1 MRVSDREARQ
11 DGEEWR
17 MVWQIGVDVGGTF
30 TDLLALDPERGVFRV
45 AKVLSTP
52 EDQSIGFIAGL
63 AELETDLA
71 AVAALVH
78 GTTVATNAVL
88 ERKGARCGLI
98 ATAGFRD
105 VLELGRRTRPN
116 PYGMTGSFEALI
128 PRDLRVEV
136 PERIDAAGRVLIPL
150 DETAARREVHRLRER
165 GAEALVIHFIHAYAN
180 PAHEQRCAEIAR
192 EIWPNRFVTLG
203 SDILREVREFER
215 GSTAALNGY
224 VQPIVSRY
232 LGRLSQNLRSAGLS
246 NELLVMQGNGGMM
259 VANTA
264 IDLAVHTV
272 MSGPAAG
279 AIAAA
284 QIGVQAG
291 YPNLV
296 ACDMGG
302 TSFDVSL
309 IAAGEPALSAEKD
322 IAYGVPLRVP
332 LVDIHTI
339 GAGGGSIARI
349 TRAGL
354 LQVGPESAGACPG
367 PLAYGR
373 GGTAVTVTDA
383 NLLLGRLNPDRLTGV
398 KESAPTET
406 IATAIH
412 EQIGAPL
419 GLDATAAAAAVLAV
433 TTNQLAHAIRLVSV
447 EKGHDPR
454 DFALFAFGGAGPL
467 HAVEIARELG
477 IPTVLVPRFPGITS
491 GLGCV
496 LAPVRHDFVQ
506 SIGQPLADAATG
518 HIGGRLAEQAAAGR
532 RLLDQ
537 DGVPLAEIVVR
548 HEVDLLFR
556 GQSHVFRV
564 PVTAPGFDPRVVLA
578 DFLERYKARFDIE
591 LPEMTA
597 ILVNLRTTVIG
608 RRAPVDLATFA
619 PEIGGSE
626 VPRPSGAR
634 QVRFNGGWFDTRL
647 FDRASLGRGATL
659 AGPAIVEQPDTTVVI
674 DPGATAVVDSLGNL
688 VISVGET

>member
-1 MRVSDREARQ
+1 
-11 DGEEWR
+11 

-150 DETAARREVHRLRER
+150 DETAVRREVHRLRER

-203 SDILREVREFER
+203 SDILREAREFER

-259 VANTA
+259 AASTA

-272 MSGPAAG
+272 LSGPAAG

-284 QIGVQAG
+284 RIGVQAG

-354 LQVGPESAGACPG
+354 LQVGPESAGARPG
-367 PLAYGR
+367 PIAYGR

-398 KESAPTET
+398 EESAPMET

-419 GLDATAAAAAVLAV
+419 GLDATGAAAAVLAV

-518 HIGGRLAEQAAAGR
+518 HIDGGFANQAAAGR

-626 VPRPSGAR
+626 APRPSGAR

-674 DPGATAVVDSLGNL
+674 DPGATAVVDGLGNL

>member
-1 MRVSDREARQ
+1 MVS
-11 DGEEWR
+11 G
-17 MVWQIGVDVGGTF
+17 
-30 TDLLALDPERGVFRV
+30 
-45 AKVLSTP
+45 
-52 EDQSIGFIAGL
+52 
-63 AELETDLA
+63 
-71 AVAALVH
+71 
-78 GTTVATNAVL
+78 
-88 ERKGARCGLI
+88 
-98 ATAGFRD
+98 
-105 VLELGRRTRPN
+105 
-116 PYGMTGSFEALI
+116 
-128 PRDLRVEV
+128 
-136 PERIDAAGRVLIPL
+136 
-150 DETAARREVHRLRER
+150 
-165 GAEALVIHFIHAYAN
+165 IHFIHSYAN
-180 PAHEQRCAEIAR
+180 PAHEQRCAEIVR
-192 EIWPNRFVTLG
+192 EIWPNRFLSLG

-259 VANTA
+259 AASTA
-264 IDLAVHTV
+264 VDLAVHTV

-284 QIGVQAG
+284 KIGVQAG

-354 LQVGPESAGACPG
+354 LQVGPESAGARPG
-367 PLAYGR
+367 PIAYG
-373 GGTAVTVTDA
+373 GGAPPVTVTDA

-398 KESAPTET
+398 AAAAPMET
-406 IATAIH
+406 IAAAIE

-419 GLDATAAAAAVLAV
+419 SLNPIAAAAAILAV

-506 SIGQPLADAATG
+506 SVGQPLADAVTG
-518 HIGGRLAEQAAAGR
+518 GVYGRFGNQGCGGRTVFGQK
-532 RLLDQ
+532 
-537 DGVPLAEIVVR
+537 GVPLGEIVVG

-556 GQSHVFRV
+556 GQSHVF
-564 PVTAPGFDPRVVLA
+564 
-578 DFLERYKARFDIE
+578 
-591 LPEMTA
+591 
-597 ILVNLRTTVIG
+597 
-608 RRAPVDLATFA
+608 
-619 PEIGGSE
+619 
-626 VPRPSGAR
+626 
-634 QVRFNGGWFDTRL
+634 
-647 FDRASLGRGATL
+647 
-659 AGPAIVEQPDTTVVI
+659 
-674 DPGATAVVDSLGNL
+674 
-688 VISVGET
+688 

>member
-1 MRVSDREARQ
+1 
-11 DGEEWR
+11 

-30 TDLLALDPERGVFRV
+30 TDLLALDPERSVFRV
-45 AKVLSTP
+45 AKVLSTA

-63 AELETDLA
+63 DELETDLA

-98 ATAGFRD
+98 TTAGFRD

-116 PYGMTGSFEALI
+116 PYGMIGSFEALI
-128 PRDLRVEV
+128 ARDLRTEV
-136 PERIDAAGRVLIPL
+136 PERIDAAGRVLTPL
-150 DETAARREVHRLRER
+150 DETAVRREVHRLRER

-259 VANTA
+259 AASTA

-284 QIGVQAG
+284 RIGVQAG

-354 LQVGPESAGACPG
+354 LQVGPESAGARPG
-367 PLAYGR
+367 PIAYGR

-398 KESAPTET
+398 EESAPMEK
-406 IATAIH
+406 IAAAMH
-412 EQIGAPL
+412 EQIGATL

-491 GLGCV
+491 ALGCV
-496 LAPVRHDFVQ
+496 LAPVRRDFVQ
-506 SIGQPLADAATG
+506 SVGQPLADAATSE
-518 HIGGRLAEQAAAGR
+518 IDGRFANQAAAGR

-608 RRAPVDLATFA
+608 RRAPLDLATFA
-619 PEIGGSE
+619 PASGVSE
-626 VPRPSGAR
+626 VPRPRDAR
-634 QVRFNGGWFDTRL
+634 QVRFDDRWFDTRI
-647 FDRASLGRGATL
+647 FDRASLGSGATVN
-659 AGPAIVEQPDTTVVI
+659 GPAIVEQPDTTVVI
-674 DPGATAVVDSLGNL
+674 DPGATAAVDSLGNL

>member
-1 MRVSDREARQ
+1 
-11 DGEEWR
+11 
-17 MVWQIGVDVGGTF
+17 
-30 TDLLALDPERGVFRV
+30 
-45 AKVLSTP
+45 
-52 EDQSIGFIAGL
+52 
-63 AELETDLA
+63 
-71 AVAALVH
+71 
-78 GTTVATNAVL
+78 
-88 ERKGARCGLI
+88 
-98 ATAGFRD
+98 
-105 VLELGRRTRPN
+105 
-116 PYGMTGSFEALI
+116 
-128 PRDLRVEV
+128 
-136 PERIDAAGRVLIPL
+136 
-150 DETAARREVHRLRER
+150 
-165 GAEALVIHFIHAYAN
+165 
-180 PAHEQRCAEIAR
+180 
-192 EIWPNRFVTLG
+192 VTLG

-232 LGRLSQNLRSAGLS
+232 LGRLSQNLRGAGLT

-259 VANTA
+259 AAGTA
-264 IDLAVHTV
+264 IDLAVHTI

-284 QIGVQAG
+284 RIGAQAG
-291 YPNLV
+291 HPNLV

-339 GAGGGSIARI
+339 GSGGGSIARI

-354 LQVGPESAGACPG
+354 LQVGPESAGARPG
-367 PLAYGR
+367 PIAYGR
-373 GGTAVTVTDA
+373 GGTTVTVTDA
-383 NLLLGRLNPDRLTGV
+383 NLLLGHLNPDRLTGV
-398 KESAPTET
+398 AAAAPMET
-406 IATAIH
+406 IAAAIE

-419 GLDATAAAAAVLAV
+419 GLDPIAAAAAILAV

-506 SIGQPLADAATG
+506 SIGQPLGDVVPAHIDGRFAD
-518 HIGGRLAEQAAAGR
+518 QAAAGR
-532 RLLDQ
+532 QLLDE
-537 DGVPLAEIVVR
+537 DGVPLAEIVVL

-564 PVTAPGFDPRVVLA
+564 PVTAPGFDPRTVLA
-578 DFLERYKARFDIE
+578 DFVERYQARFDIE

-597 ILVNLRTTVIG
+597 MLVNVRTTVIG
-608 RRAPVDLATFA
+608 RRDPVDLAIFA
-619 PEIGGSE
+619 SAIERSA
-626 VPRPSGAR
+626 VPKPSGAR
-634 QVRFNGGWFDTRL
+634 QVRFNGGWVETAI
-647 FDRASLGRGATL
+647 FDRNSLGRGTEL

-674 DPGATAVVDSLGNL
+674 DPGATAIVDSLGNL
-688 VISVGET
+688 VISVGAI

>member
-1 MRVSDREARQ
+1 M
-11 DGEEWR
+11 G
-17 MVWQIGVDVGGTF
+17 WQIGVDVGGTF
-30 TDLLALDPERGVFRV
+30 TDFLALDPERGVFRV
-45 AKVLSTP
+45 AKVPSTP
-52 EDQSIGFIAGL
+52 EDQSVGFIAGL
-63 AELETDLA
+63 SALDADLA

-98 ATAGFRD
+98 TTAGFRD

-128 PRDLRVEV
+128 PRDLRAEV
-136 PERIDAAGRVLIPL
+136 AERIDAAGRVLTPL
-150 DETAARREVHRLRER
+150 DEAAVRREVHRLRER
-165 GAEALVIHFIHAYAN
+165 GAEALVIHFLHAYAN
-180 PAHEQRCAEIAR
+180 PAHERRCGEIAG
-192 EIWPNRFVTLG
+192 EIWPNQFVTLG

-232 LGRLSQNLRSAGLS
+232 LGRLAQNLRGAGLS

-259 VANTA
+259 AAGTA
-264 IDLAVHTV
+264 VDLAVHTIL
-272 MSGPAAG
+272 SGPAAG

-284 QIGVQAG
+284 RIGTQAG

-354 LQVGPESAGACPG
+354 LQVGPESAGARPG
-367 PLAYGR
+367 PIAYGR
-373 GGTAVTVTDA
+373 GGTNVTVTDA
-383 NLLLGRLNPDRLTGV
+383 NLLLGRLNPDRLTGLAGA
-398 KESAPTET
+398 APMER
-406 IATAIH
+406 IAAAI
-412 EQIGAPL
+412 EAQIGAPL
-419 GLDATAAAAAVLAV
+419 GLDAIATAVAVLAV

-477 IPTVLVPRFPGITS
+477 LPTVLVPRFPGITS

-506 SIGQPLADAATG
+506 SIGQPLANVETG
-518 HIGGRLAEQAAAGR
+518 EIDGRFADQAASGR
-532 RLLDQ
+532 QLLDRE
-537 DGVPLAEIVVR
+537 GVPLAEIVVR

-564 PVTAPGFDPRVVLA
+564 PVTAPGFDRSVVLA
-578 DFLERYKARFDIE
+578 DFMASYKARFDIE

-597 ILVNLRTTVIG
+597 MLVNLRTTVIG
-608 RRAPVDLATFA
+608 RRAPVDLAIFA
-619 PEIGGSE
+619 PVERSAATQ
-626 VPRPSGAR
+626 PSGTR
-634 QVRFNGGWFDTRL
+634 QVHFSGGWLETPIY
-647 FDRASLGRGATL
+647 DRALLDRGVRL

-674 DPGATAVVDSLGNL
+674 DPGATAIVDGLGNL
-688 VISVGET
+688 VISVGAT

>member
-1 MRVSDREARQ
+1 MA
-11 DGEEWR
+11 
-17 MVWQIGVDVGGTF
+17 WQIGVDVGGTF

-45 AKVLSTP
+45 AKVPSTP
-52 EDQSIGFIAGL
+52 EDQSVGFIAGL
-63 AELETDLA
+63 SGLETDLA
-71 AVAALVH
+71 AIAALVH

-98 ATAGFRD
+98 TTAGFRD
-105 VLELGRRTRPN
+105 ILELGRRTRPN

-128 PRDLRVEV
+128 PRDLRAEV
-136 PERIDAAGRVLIPL
+136 PERIDAAGRVLTPL
-150 DETAARREVHRLRER
+150 DEMAVQREVHRLRER

-180 PAHEQRCAEIAR
+180 PAHEQRCGEIAR
-192 EIWPNRFVTLG
+192 EIWHNGFVTLG

-232 LGRLSQNLRSAGLS
+232 LGLLSQNLRNSGLR
-246 NELLVMQGNGGMM
+246 NQLLVMQGNGGMM
-259 VANTA
+259 AAGTA
-264 IDLAVHTV
+264 VDLAVHTV

-284 QIGVQAG
+284 RIGMQAG
-291 YPNLV
+291 HPNLV

-354 LQVGPESAGACPG
+354 LQVGPESAGAHPG
-367 PLAYGR
+367 PIAYGR

-398 KESAPTET
+398 ASAAPMER
-406 IATAIH
+406 IAAAIE

-419 GLDATAAAAAVLAV
+419 GLDGTAAAAAVLAV

-506 SIGQPLADAATG
+506 SIGQPLADAASSQ
-518 HIGGRLAEQAAAGR
+518 IDRRFADQATAGR
-532 RLLDQ
+532 RLLDE
-537 DGVPLAEIVVR
+537 DGVPLAEILVR

-564 PVTAPGFDPRVVLA
+564 PVTVPGFEPATVLA
-578 DFLERYKARFDIE
+578 DFLQRYKARFDIE

-597 ILVNLRTTVIG
+597 MLVNLRTTVIG
-608 RRAPVDLATFA
+608 QRAPVDLAIFA
-619 PEIGGSE
+619 PAIDGSGI
-626 VPRPSGAR
+626 PQPSGVR
-634 QVRFNGGWFDTRL
+634 QVRFNGGWFDTPV
-647 FDRASLGRGATL
+647 FDRASLGREATL

-674 DPGATAVVDSLGNL
+674 DPGATAVIDGLGNL
-688 VISVGET
+688 VISVGAA

>member
-1 MRVSDREARQ
+1 
-11 DGEEWR
+11 
-17 MVWQIGVDVGGTF
+17 
-30 TDLLALDPERGVFRV
+30 
-45 AKVLSTP
+45 
-52 EDQSIGFIAGL
+52 
-63 AELETDLA
+63 
-71 AVAALVH
+71 
-78 GTTVATNAVL
+78 
-88 ERKGARCGLI
+88 
-98 ATAGFRD
+98 
-105 VLELGRRTRPN
+105 
-116 PYGMTGSFEALI
+116 
-128 PRDLRVEV
+128 
-136 PERIDAAGRVLIPL
+136 
-150 DETAARREVHRLRER
+150 
-165 GAEALVIHFIHAYAN
+165 
-180 PAHEQRCAEIAR
+180 
-192 EIWPNRFVTLG
+192 
-203 SDILREVREFER
+203 
-215 GSTAALNGY
+215 
-224 VQPIVSRY
+224 
-232 LGRLSQNLRSAGLS
+232 
-246 NELLVMQGNGGMM
+246 
-259 VANTA
+259 
-264 IDLAVHTV
+264 
-272 MSGPAAG
+272 
-279 AIAAA
+279 
-284 QIGVQAG
+284 VQAG

-354 LQVGPESAGACPG
+354 LQVGPESAGARPG
-367 PLAYGR
+367 PIAYGR

-398 KESAPTET
+398 EEAAPTET
-406 IATAIH
+406 IAAAIH

-454 DFALFAFGGAGPL
+454 DFSLFAFGGAGPL

-506 SIGQPLADAATG
+506 SVAQPLADAATAE
-518 HIGGRLAEQAAAGR
+518 IDGRFADQAAAGR
-532 RLLDQ
+532 QLLDQ
-537 DGVPLAEIVVR
+537 DGVPLAEIVVL

-619 PEIGGSE
+619 PVIGGSE
-626 VPRPSGAR
+626 ALRPSGAR
-634 QVRFNGGWFDTRL
+634 QVRFNDGWFDTRL
-647 FDRASLGRGATL
+647 FDRASLRRGATL
-659 AGPAIVEQPDTTVVI
+659 TGPAIVEQPDATVVI
-674 DPGATAVVDSLGNL
+674 DPGATAIVDSLGNL

>member
-1 MRVSDREARQ
+1 MA
-11 DGEEWR
+11 
-17 MVWQIGVDVGGTF
+17 WQIGVDVGGTF

-45 AKVLSTP
+45 AKVPSTP
-52 EDQSIGFIAGL
+52 EDQSVGFIAGL
-63 AELETDLA
+63 GVLETDLA
-71 AVAALVH
+71 SVAALIH

-98 ATAGFRD
+98 TTAGFRD

-128 PRDLRVEV
+128 PRDLRAEV
-136 PERIDAAGRVLIPL
+136 PERIDAAGRVLTPL
-150 DETAARREVHRLRER
+150 DEAAVRQEVHRLRER

-180 PAHEQRCAEIAR
+180 PAHEQRCGEIAR

-224 VQPIVSRY
+224 VQPIASRY

-259 VANTA
+259 AAGTA

-284 QIGVQAG
+284 RIGVQAG

-339 GAGGGSIARI
+339 GAGGGSIASI

-354 LQVGPESAGACPG
+354 LQVGPESAGAHPG
-367 PLAYGR
+367 PIAYGR

-383 NLLLGRLNPDRLTGV
+383 NLVLGRLNPDRLTGV
-398 KESAPTET
+398 ADAAPIDA
-406 IATAIH
+406 IAGVIG

-419 GLDATAAAAAVLAV
+419 GLDAIAAAAAILAV
-433 TTNQLAHAIRLVSV
+433 TNDQLAHAIRLVSV

-506 SIGQPLADAATG
+506 SVGQRLADAATAQIDG
-518 HIGGRLAEQAAAGR
+518 LFADQAAAGR
-532 RLLDQ
+532 QLLDRE
-537 DGVPLAEIVVR
+537 GVPLAEIVVR

-564 PVTAPGFDPRVVLA
+564 PVTAPGFDPRMVLA
-578 DFLERYKARFDIE
+578 DFIQRYKARFDIE
-591 LPEMTA
+591 LPDMTA
-597 ILVNLRTTVIG
+597 MLVNLRTTVIG
-608 RRAPVDLATFA
+608 RRAPVDLAIFA
-619 PEIGGSE
+619 ATIDGSGA
-626 VPRPSGAR
+626 PQPSGAR
-634 QVRFNGGWFDTRL
+634 QVRFNGGWLDSWI
-647 FDRASLGRGATL
+647 FDRACLERGATL

-674 DPGATAVVDSLGNL
+674 DPGATAVVDGLGNL
-688 VISVGET
+688 VISVGAT

>member
-1 MRVSDREARQ
+1 MT
-11 DGEEWR
+11 
-17 MVWQIGVDVGGTF
+17 WQIGVDVGGTF
-30 TDLLALDPERGVFRV
+30 TDLFALDAEHGVFRV
-45 AKVLSTP
+45 GKVPSTP
-52 EDQSIGFIAGL
+52 EDQSVGFIAGL
-63 AELETDLA
+63 SVLEADLA

-78 GTTVATNAVL
+78 GTTVATNAVV

-98 ATAGFRD
+98 TTAGFRD

-128 PRDLRVEV
+128 PRDLRAEV
-136 PERIDAAGRVLIPL
+136 PERIDAAGRILTPL
-150 DETAARREVHRLRER
+150 DEAAVRREVHRLRER
-165 GAEALVIHFIHAYAN
+165 GAEALVIHFVHAYAN
-180 PAHEQRCAEIAR
+180 PAHERRCGEIAR

-224 VQPIVSRY
+224 VQPIVARY
-232 LGRLSQNLRSAGLS
+232 LGRLSQNLRSAGLN

-259 VANTA
+259 AAGTA
-264 IDLAVHTV
+264 VDLAVHTV
-272 MSGPAAG
+272 LSGPAAG

-284 QIGVQAG
+284 RIGVQAG
-291 YPNLV
+291 HRNLV

-354 LQVGPESAGACPG
+354 LQVGPESAGARPG
-367 PLAYGR
+367 PIAYGR

-398 KESAPTET
+398 AGAAPRES
-406 IATAIH
+406 IAAAIE

-419 GLDATAAAAAVLAV
+419 GLDGTAAAAALLAV

-454 DFALFAFGGAGPL
+454 DFALFVFGGAGPL

-506 SIGQPLADAATG
+506 SIGQPLAEIATAQ
-518 HIGGRLAEQAAAGR
+518 IDGRFADQAAAGR
-532 RLLDQ
+532 RPLDEE
-537 DGVPLAEIVVR
+537 GVPLAEIVVR
-548 HEVDLLFR
+548 HEVD
-556 GQSHVFRV
+556 
-564 PVTAPGFDPRVVLA
+564 P
-578 DFLERYKARFDIE
+578 
-591 LPEMTA
+591 
-597 ILVNLRTTVIG
+597 
-608 RRAPVDLATFA
+608 
-619 PEIGGSE
+619 
-626 VPRPSGAR
+626 
-634 QVRFNGGWFDTRL
+634 
-647 FDRASLGRGATL
+647 
-659 AGPAIVEQPDTTVVI
+659 
-674 DPGATAVVDSLGNL
+674 
-688 VISVGET
+688 

>member
-1 MRVSDREARQ
+1 MAILAFVFAATWFVTGAMAAHLPR
-11 DGEEWR
+11 
-17 MVWQIGVDVGGTF
+17 
-30 TDLLALDPERGVFRV
+30 LLE
-45 AKVLSTP
+45 
-52 EDQSIGFIAGL
+52 IAG
-63 AELETDLA
+63 ASATA
-71 AVAALVH
+71 AIAAAALV
-78 GTTVATNAVL
+78 GPAQV
-88 ERKGARCGLI
+88 
-98 ATAGFRD
+98 
-105 VLELGRRTRPN
+105 
-116 PYGMTGSFEALI
+116 
-128 PRDLRVEV
+128 
-136 PERIDAAGRVLIPL
+136 
-150 DETAARREVHRLRER
+150 AARLIEFGALR
-165 GAEALVIHFIHAYAN
+165 AN
-180 PAHEQRCAEIAR
+180 PAHEQRCGEIAR

-203 SDILREVREFER
+203 SNILREVREFER

-259 VANTA
+259 AASTA
-264 IDLAVHTV
+264 VDLAVHTV
-272 MSGPAAG
+272 LSGPAAG

-354 LQVGPESAGACPG
+354 LQVGPESAGARPG
-367 PLAYGR
+367 PIAYGR

-383 NLLLGRLNPDRLTGV
+383 NLLLGRLNPDHLTGV
-398 KESAPTET
+398 EDSAPMEA
-406 IATAIH
+406 IAAAID
-412 EQIGAPL
+412 EQVGAPL
-419 GLDATAAAAAVLAV
+419 GLDAIGAAAAVLAV

-506 SIGQPLADAATG
+506 SIGQPLADAATAQ
-518 HIGGRLAEQAAAGR
+518 IDDRFADQAAAGR
-532 RLLDQ
+532 RLLDE
-537 DGVPLAEIVVR
+537 DGVPLADIVVR
-548 HEVDLLFR
+548 HEADLLFR

-564 PVTAPGFDPRVVLA
+564 PVTAPGFDCRAVLT
-578 DFLERYKARFDIE
+578 DFIERYKARFDIE

-597 ILVNLRTTVIG
+597 MLVNLRTTVIG
-608 RRAPVDLATFA
+608 RRAPVDLAIFTPA
-619 PEIGGSE
+619 IDG
-626 VPRPSGAR
+626 SGAPQPGGTR
-634 QVRFNGGWFDTRL
+634 QVRFNGGWFDTAI
-647 FDRASLGRGATL
+647 FDRASLGRGVTL
-659 AGPAIVEQPDTTVVI
+659 TSPAIVEQPDTTVVV
-674 DPGATAVVDSLGNL
+674 DPGATAVVDGFGNL

>member
-1 MRVSDREARQ
+1 
-11 DGEEWR
+11 
-17 MVWQIGVDVGGTF
+17 
-30 TDLLALDPERGVFRV
+30 
-45 AKVLSTP
+45 
-52 EDQSIGFIAGL
+52 
-63 AELETDLA
+63 
-71 AVAALVH
+71 
-78 GTTVATNAVL
+78 
-88 ERKGARCGLI
+88 
-98 ATAGFRD
+98 
-105 VLELGRRTRPN
+105 
-116 PYGMTGSFEALI
+116 
-128 PRDLRVEV
+128 
-136 PERIDAAGRVLIPL
+136 
-150 DETAARREVHRLRER
+150 
-165 GAEALVIHFIHAYAN
+165 
-180 PAHEQRCAEIAR
+180 
-192 EIWPNRFVTLG
+192 
-203 SDILREVREFER
+203 
-215 GSTAALNGY
+215 
-224 VQPIVSRY
+224 
-232 LGRLSQNLRSAGLS
+232 
-246 NELLVMQGNGGMM
+246 
-259 VANTA
+259 
-264 IDLAVHTV
+264 
-272 MSGPAAG
+272 
-279 AIAAA
+279 
-284 QIGVQAG
+284 VQAG
-291 YPNLV
+291 YPDLV

-354 LQVGPESAGACPG
+354 LQVGPESAGARPG
-367 PLAYGR
+367 PIAYGR

-383 NLLLGRLNPDRLTGV
+383 NLVLGRLNPDRLTGV
-398 KESAPTET
+398 AAGAPMEK
-406 IATAIH
+406 IAAALE
-412 EQIGAPL
+412 EQLGAPL
-419 GLDATAAAAAVLAV
+419 GLDAFDAAAAVLAV

-506 SIGQPLADAATG
+506 SIGQPLADAATAQ
-518 HIGGRLAEQAAAGR
+518 IGRRFADQATAGR
-532 RLLDQ
+532 RLLDE

-564 PVTAPGFDPRVVLA
+564 PVTAPGFDRRAVLA

-597 ILVNLRTTVIG
+597 MLVNLRTTVIG
-608 RRAPVDLATFA
+608 RRAPVDLAIFA
-619 PEIGGSE
+619 PAIDGSGA
-626 VPRPSGAR
+626 PRPSGTR
-634 QVRFNGGWFDTRL
+634 QVRFTTGRFDTL
-647 FDRASLGRGATL
+647 IFDRASLGREATL

-674 DPGATAVVDSLGNL
+674 DPGATAIVDGLGNL
-688 VISVGET
+688 VISVGAT